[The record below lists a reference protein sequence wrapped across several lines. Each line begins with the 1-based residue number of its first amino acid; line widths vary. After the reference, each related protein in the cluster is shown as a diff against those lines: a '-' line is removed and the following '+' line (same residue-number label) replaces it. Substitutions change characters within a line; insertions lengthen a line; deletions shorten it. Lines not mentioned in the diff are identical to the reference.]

1 MQIYYGGHR
10 RNNIFQYSNRYYFFL
25 FFPNRRPPKIMR
37 GTGKQSF
44 GCTGEK
50 GPAFE
55 DNKDWGLGWC
65 MLTPTDP
72 NCTEKAEFKYETP
85 AESETTSISASPKS
99 YGGGGYVLRFKGYIT
114 DMEANINLLKKENW
128 IDNRTRSL
136 VVEFAVYNAQV
147 LLNDILVHEYV
158 TCKIYFKYY

>member
-1 MQIYYGGHR
+1 METICIY
-10 RNNIFQYSNRYYFFL
+10 
-25 FFPNRRPPKIMR
+25 FPYHRPPKIMR

-55 DNKDWGLGWC
+55 DNKNWGLGWC
-65 MLTPTDP
+65 KLSPMDP

-85 AESETTSISASPKS
+85 DESETTSISASPKS

-136 VVEFAVYNAQV
+136 VLEFAVYNAQV
-147 LLNDILVHEYV
+147 TLSTFWHMNGTFISRN
-158 TCKIYFKYY
+158 